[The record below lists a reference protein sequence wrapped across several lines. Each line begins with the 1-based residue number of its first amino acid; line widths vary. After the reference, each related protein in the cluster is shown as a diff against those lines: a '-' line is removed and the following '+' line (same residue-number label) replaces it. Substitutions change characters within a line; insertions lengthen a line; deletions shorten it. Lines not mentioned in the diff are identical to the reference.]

1 MASLDPTLGFCNGLQ
16 WSGVSGK
23 TTLDIVR
30 TAHYNT
36 IYDEYI
42 TILSDNIC
50 NKFESM
56 LLNENIEDTSFESTF
71 QTDTTKATS
80 TPVTSMDPAFRRNE
94 MESSGITF
102 TPKRQTTNSRNTS
115 FKFSKNVHN
124 PNASFTLTNSQPIM
138 NFRGHPKVRRSI
150 RL

>member
-1 MASLDPTLGFCNGLQ
+1 MASLDLTLGVCNGLQ
-16 WSGVSGK
+16 WSSVFGK
-23 TTLDIVR
+23 TTPDTVR
-30 TAHYNT
+30 TAQYNT

-42 TILSDNIC
+42 TILSENIC

-56 LLNENIEDTSFESTF
+56 LLNENIEYASFESTF
-71 QTDTTKATS
+71 QTATTKATS

-94 MESSGITF
+94 MESSGTTF

-115 FKFSKNVHN
+115 FKFSNNVHN
-124 PNASFTLTNSQPIM
+124 PNSQPIM
-138 NFRGHPKVRRSI
+138 NFHGHPKVRRSI

>member
-1 MASLDPTLGFCNGLQ
+1 MASLDLTIGVCNGLQ

-23 TTLDIVR
+23 TTPDIIIN
-30 TAHYNT
+30 AHYNT

-42 TILSDNIC
+42 IIPSDNIC

-56 LLNENIEDTSFESTF
+56 LLNENIEDASFESTF
-71 QTDTTKATS
+71 QIAATKATS
-80 TPVTSMDPAFRRNE
+80 TPVTLMDPTFRRNE
-94 MESSGITF
+94 IESSGTTF
-102 TPKRQTTNSRNTS
+102 TPKRQTTNSRKTS

-124 PNASFTLTNSQPIM
+124 PNVLITLTNSQPIM
-138 NFRGHPKVRRSI
+138 NFHVHPKVRRSI